1 MVPRGVTSDGPCI
14 VHLSSMVPNLKH
26 GKHAFVVFLAIR
38 VRHLVDVATTVS
50 LSPSTMSSWTRK
62 VMRVQWWSEG

>member
-50 LSPSTMSSWTRK
+50 IYYELVDKKSD
-62 VMRVQWWSEG
+62 EGAVVE

>member
-1 MVPRGVTSDGPCI
+1 
-14 VHLSSMVPNLKH
+14 MVPNLKH

-50 LSPSTMSSWTRK
+50 IYYELVDKKSD
-62 VMRVQWWSEG
+62 EGAVVE